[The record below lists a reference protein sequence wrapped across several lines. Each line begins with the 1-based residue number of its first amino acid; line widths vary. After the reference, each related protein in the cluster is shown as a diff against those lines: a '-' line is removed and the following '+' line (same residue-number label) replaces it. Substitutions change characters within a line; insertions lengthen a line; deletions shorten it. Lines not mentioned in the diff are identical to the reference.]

1 MDTRLVSIG
10 IILLVVGIAIG
21 YGVSAVA
28 PIATRTV
35 TTTVPGPT
43 KTVTSTYTTAQ
54 STTITKTMEEK
65 YTIKLAYNPRVGL
78 YLTDENGMTL
88 YFFAKDYDGQ
98 SHCSGECAAKWP
110 VFYVEDINPS
120 PGLNKSDFGVI
131 TRPDGKK
138 QITYKGWPL
147 YYFFMD
153 KKPGDIN
160 GEGKKGVWFVA
171 KPDYT
176 VMIAVK
182 EGIGMYLVTPEGMTL
197 YYFAKDNYSMSNC
210 YGQCAVKWPPYGDNK
225 LVIPSTL
232 NITDF
237 NFILRDD
244 GKIQLVYKGHPL
256 YLWIN
261 DHKRGDTTGQGVKNV
276 WYVAYVSGIIPSD

>member
-1 MDTRLVSIG
+1 METKIIILYIIILIVG
-10 IILLVVGIAIG
+10 IIVG
-21 YGVSAVA
+21 YGFSVAV
-28 PIATRTV
+28 PPVTKTV

-43 KTVTSTYTTAQ
+43 QTTTSVSTTTATTTYTKTV
-54 STTITKTMEEK
+54 KEE
-65 YTIKLAYNPRVGL
+65 YNIKLAYNPSVGL
-78 YLTDENGMTL
+78 YLVDKNGMTL

-98 SHCSGECAAKWP
+98 SHCSGACVDKWP
-110 VFYVEDINPS
+110 IFYVENINPS

-160 GEGKKGVWFVA
+160 GDGKKGVWFVA

-182 EGIGMYLVTPEGMTL
+182 EDLGAYLVTPDGMTL
-197 YYFAKDNYSMSNC
+197 YFFAKDNFSKSNC
-210 YGQCAVKWPPYGDNK
+210 YGQCAVKWPPYGDDK

-237 NFILRDD
+237 NFIVRDD

-261 DHKRGDTTGQGVKNV
+261 DHKRGDTTGHGVKNV
-276 WYVAYVSGIIPSD
+276 WFVASITGQLPTG